1 MGGKLSQARF
11 SIGSGMTKLDF
22 VDHIKNINK
31 VTIDYADSSSES
43 EMASKNGEEDDLNN
57 S

>member
-1 MGGKLSQARF
+1 
-11 SIGSGMTKLDF
+11 MTKLDF